1 MSAPKPTKN
10 AVSSAFV
17 SPPELDLSVYRYN
30 HTPVPELK
38 CNWHDAQALAADL
51 GDRNNPLSKILPDD
65 MKAITRM
72 LTVNRHLAYLDV
84 LMLTDHHKYGNAL
97 VKQRRKPSPGTD

>member
-1 MSAPKPTKN
+1 
-10 AVSSAFV
+10 
-17 SPPELDLSVYRYN
+17 
-30 HTPVPELK
+30 
-38 CNWHDAQALAADL
+38 
-51 GDRNNPLSKILPDD
+51 